1 MVYSFIMKKSGVN
14 GKTWWENRWVSMDTR
29 GQTCSTPLHNH
40 DISILV
46 HEHCHEKLQL
56 TRAHLPNHISTHLR
70 SGFRIFRCH
79 AVNQE
84 TSRNTKTRK
93 HNLQSDILPTYIIGK
108 CWAKQKMGEAIWPL
122 DLLWQLRGWS
132 HLAQYHLKHT
142 CHGRK
147 TTASWVVFKVVGLI
161 LPPNKSS
168 SSSWLHLRSL

>member
-1 MVYSFIMKKSGVN
+1 MKILGKCWENPWNLGKCWETSMENGGFTMVYSFIMKKSGVN

-108 CWAKQKMGEAIWPL
+108 C
-122 DLLWQLRGWS
+122 
-132 HLAQYHLKHT
+132 
-142 CHGRK
+142 
-147 TTASWVVFKVVGLI
+147 
-161 LPPNKSS
+161 
-168 SSSWLHLRSL
+168 